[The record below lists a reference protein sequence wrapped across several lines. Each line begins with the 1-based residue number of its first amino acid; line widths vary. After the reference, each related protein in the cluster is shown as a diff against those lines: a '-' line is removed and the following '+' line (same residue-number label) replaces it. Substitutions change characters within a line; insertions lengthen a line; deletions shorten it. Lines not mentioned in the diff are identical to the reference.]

1 MAETCGGPAIQ
12 HSRMETVTAGAAVR
26 PSRATIAA
34 LSANLVG
41 IGLARFGYTP
51 LIPALIA
58 AGWFRPSTAVYLG
71 AANLAGYL
79 AGALGARAIAARTG
93 AAASLRTAMLLTAV
107 SLVACAFPLGFGWF
121 FVWRF
126 VSGTTGGMLMVLAAP
141 AVMPIVPAERRGLA
155 GGVIFTG
162 VGLGI
167 AASGTLVPALMQ
179 WGLAETWFGLG
190 LVALGLTVLAWNSWP
205 AAAPNAPSEPNPRT
219 RARSGPVLRALYI
232 EYALNAVGLVPH
244 MVFLVDFVARGLG
257 RGLHAGA
264 AYWVIFGAGAVIGPL
279 IGGHI
284 GDRIGFRSALRL
296 AFAVQALCV
305 ALPLVAVSTVA
316 LAVSSFIVGAF
327 VPGIVAITIG
337 RTREL
342 IPADPPAQAA
352 AWGFCTTAFA
362 VGQAAAGYAFSYI
375 FARSDNGYPAL
386 FALAAAA
393 LVLALAIDF
402 AAGATRQHRAA
413 GG

>member
-1 MAETCGGPAIQ
+1 MEETA
-12 HSRMETVTAGAAVR
+12 TAAAV
-26 PSRATIAA
+26 PPLRATVAA
-34 LSANLVG
+34 LCANLVG

-58 AGWFRPSTAVYLG
+58 AGWFRPSAAVYLG

-79 AGALGARAIAARTG
+79 AGALGARWLPARTG
-93 AAASLRTAMLLTAV
+93 AATTLRMAMALTAASLF
-107 SLVACAFPLGFGWF
+107 ACAFPLGFAWF

-126 VSGTTGGMLMVLAAP
+126 LSGATGGVLMALAAP
-141 AVMPIVPAERRGLA
+141 VVMPIVPAERRGLA
-155 GGVIFTG
+155 GGAIFTG

-167 AASGTLVPALMQ
+167 AASGTLVPGLMQ

-190 LVALGLTVLAWNSWP
+190 ALSLALTALAWNSWP
-205 AAAPNAPSEPNPRT
+205 VAPSGPLRPQARSARAAP
-219 RARSGPVLRALYI
+219 PVLRALYL

-244 MVFLVDFVARGLG
+244 MLFLVDFVARGLD

-264 AYWVIFGAGAVIGPL
+264 VYWIVFGAGALVGPL
-279 IGGHI
+279 IGGYA
-284 GDRIGFRSALRL
+284 GDRIGFRAALRI
-296 AFAVQALCV
+296 AFLIQAACV
-305 ALPLVAVSTVA
+305 ALPLLSIATPA
-316 LAVSSFIVGAF
+316 LALSSFVVGAF

-342 IPADPPAQAA
+342 IPGDPAAQAS

-362 VGQAAAGYAFSYI
+362 IGQAVAGYAFSYI
-375 FARSDNGYPAL
+375 FAHSENGYPAL

-393 LVLALAIDF
+393 LLLALVIDF
-402 AAGATRQHRAA
+402 AAGLLATRPRRAA
-413 GG
+413 RG